1 MIQRIQSIYL
11 LLAALFMGA
20 AFYFPLADAIGAL
33 DSIVLYSYK
42 VESLVPDS
50 IPNLPVYFMY
60 PLFGLSSLILVF
72 CITTIFLFRTRM
84 RQMMFIRFS
93 VILVVVLIALFFF
106 YYSPE
111 LEKASGGIAMY
122 KIPGA
127 YLPIGTLVFLI
138 LASRA
143 IMADE
148 KLIRSADRLR

>member
-1 MIQRIQSIYL
+1 M
-11 LLAALFMGA
+11 AAIFMGA

-33 DSIVLYSYK
+33 DSVVLYAYK
-42 VESLVPDS
+42 VESLVPDN
-50 IPNLPVYFMY
+50 IPNLPVYFIY
-60 PLFGLSSLILVF
+60 PLLALSTLILAF
-72 CITTIFLFRTRM
+72 CVVTIFLFKTRM
-84 RQMMFIRFS
+84 RQMMFIRVS
-93 VILVVVLIALFFF
+93 VILVVILIALFFF

-111 LEKASGGIAMY
+111 LETVTGGIAVY

-143 IMADE
+143 VMADE